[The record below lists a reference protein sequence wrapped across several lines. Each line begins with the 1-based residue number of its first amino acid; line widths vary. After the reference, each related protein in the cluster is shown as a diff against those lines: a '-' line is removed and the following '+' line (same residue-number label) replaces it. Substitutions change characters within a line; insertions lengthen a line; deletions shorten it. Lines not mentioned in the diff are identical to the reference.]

1 VGNRLKMQGL
11 AAIRPDE
18 GVEML
23 GALLAEPVSHAVVV
37 RADWPLFI
45 AGLASADSRFVVG
58 VCTAG
63 RGTIGRSA
71 GHSESPTVPTTML
84 EELRAL
90 PFSER
95 RKRLAAHVQ
104 TQVLTVLG
112 LDPASSIGSQQGLR
126 DFGIDSLMSVELR
139 NRLQGSVGMALPSTL
154 VFDYPTISALVD
166 FLGRDVLQPERDELS
181 ALDALASERAQDERA
196 QMIDELNALSP
207 QEAEALLL
215 EELEKTQN
223 QIR

>member
-1 VGNRLKMQGL
+1 
-11 AAIRPDE
+11 
-18 GVEML
+18 
-23 GALLAEPVSHAVVV
+23 
-37 RADWPLFI
+37 
-45 AGLASADSRFVVG
+45 
-58 VCTAG
+58 
-63 RGTIGRSA
+63 
-71 GHSESPTVPTTML
+71 
-84 EELRAL
+84 
-90 PFSER
+90 
-95 RKRLAAHVQ
+95 
-104 TQVLTVLG
+104 
-112 LDPASSIGSQQGLR
+112 
-126 DFGIDSLMSVELR
+126 MSVELR